1 MIRRPRDAGGFTL
14 LEVVVTLTILAL
26 GVSLVL
32 SLISGSLGNIR
43 KVQSRTRIV
52 EHAQTVMELALLD
65 EAIRGATAFTGD
77 FADGTRWSVQ
87 VEEYLP
93 ELPEGTDA
101 AALERLGSRLLRYRV
116 EMFPPGSGTPDFGLE
131 TLKLVST
138 AGESLPAGPEPQ

>member
-1 MIRRPRDAGGFTL
+1 MTRRTRDAGGFTL

-32 SLISGSLGNIR
+32 SLMSGSLGNIR

-65 EAIRGATAFTGD
+65 EAIQGATAFTGD

-87 VEEYLP
+87 VEEQAP
-93 ELPEGTDA
+93 DTAGGTDPG
-101 AALERLGSRLLRYRV
+101 ALERMPVRLLRYRV
-116 EMFPPGSGTPDFGLE
+116 EMFAPGSGAPEFGLE
-131 TLKLVST
+131 TLKLVTT
-138 AGESLPAGPEPQ
+138 AETPPAAPVQP